1 MSRRRRAGMRFE
13 VAGRLFQCFAGWLAW
28 SGGRHVCIALF
39 HTRCHK
45 TMREDDGVAAASW
58 GRRERE
64 DAHGM
69 CASCMHVCICTLAA
83 LKNEPSCGSER
94 DWIDCREPETHTD
107 GRMGNKSACSRST
120 AVGSGGTVDA
130 AKQWRGLSS
139 SLLLN
144 LSIFFLWLTW
154 NPVNTSNALDR
165 AGRERTESPWGCA
178 DRFSNPVKSDSSGLA

>member
-1 MSRRRRAGMRFE
+1 MPQNHARGRRRCSSELRQTGT
-13 VAGRLFQCFAGWLAW
+13 
-28 SGGRHVCIALF
+28 GGCTRHVCIMHACVHL
-39 HTRCHK
+39 HACRPEEQAQLRQWAGLDWLPRARDTHGR
-45 TMREDDGVAAASW
+45 AA
-58 GRRERE
+58 R
-64 DAHGM
+64 
-69 CASCMHVCICTLAA
+69 T
-83 LKNEPSCGSER
+83 
-94 DWIDCREPETHTD
+94 
-107 GRMGNKSACSRST
+107 GNKSSCSRST
-120 AVGSGGTVDA
+120 AVGSPSMADA